1 MANIKKTT
9 QELVDQRPSPEE
21 LHKLPRTPITVVMDN
36 IRSLD
41 NVGLV
46 FRLCEL
52 ARVEKLYLT
61 GYTGYPKQDSDT
73 RDEQVIDRHD
83 HRIRKTAVYAVPHQ
97 PWEYVEDPVPL
108 VEKLKTEGSNIIAL
122 EQTDSSVPYNEL
134 SAKEY
139 VLPATIIIG
148 HERLGVRQELVDISD
163 HVIEIPILGLGNSH
177 NVATSCGIVL
187 YHILEKTGQI

>member
-1 MANIKKTT
+1 MPTKKTT
-9 QELVDQRPSPEE
+9 QELVKQRPDPEE
-21 LHKLPRTPITVVMDN
+21 LKNLPRTPINVVMDN

-52 ARVEKLYLT
+52 ARVNKLYLA
-61 GYTGYPKQDSDT
+61 GYTGYPRQDKDS
-73 RDEQVIDRHD
+73 RPEQVIDRHD

-97 PWEYVEDPVPL
+97 PWEYVEDPLPL
-108 VEKLKTEGSNIIAL
+108 VETLKKEGNTIITL
-122 EQTDSSVPYNEL
+122 EQTDTSVAYNAL
-134 SAKEY
+134 STQEY
-139 VLPATIIIG
+139 ALPVTIIIG

-177 NVATSCGIVL
+177 NVATSCGIIL
-187 YHILEKTGQI
+187 YHILEKTGKI